1 MSRVFCSTA
10 AKYGNTPHNWPI
22 SCKSSLTSV
31 RVTSSYLLTSQDF
44 QRWSSDPS
52 KEDSNM
58 DKVAAEME
66 MDRPRFMQSIRHL
79 SHKSLFNA
87 SQKGE
92 NGPLYHQAPQDIII
106 MLITLIWNLNIILFS
121 LKVSC
126 FIILDYTGPETSF
139 IIDPPFT
146 FKGQNT
152 VAFWFF
158 KDSSILVKPR
168 S

>member
-58 DKVAAEME
+58 DQVAAEME
-66 MDRPRFMQSIRHL
+66 MDRPRFYAEHQAPIPLVFLMPAKRE
-79 SHKSLFNA
+79 N
-87 SQKGE
+87 
-92 NGPLYHQAPQDIII
+92 NGPLYHQVSQDIII
-106 MLITLIWNLNIILFS
+106 ILITLIWNLNIIVFS

-139 IIDPPFT
+139 IRPSFY
-146 FKGQNT
+146 F
-152 VAFWFF
+152 
-158 KDSSILVKPR
+158 
-168 S
+168 